1 MQYQHITLSDRKV
14 ISLLEKARGWVH
26 TPPAAG
32 PRPAFRSKSPF
43 LTAHVIDEARPQ
55 RLSEEFIF
63 NRFMSKNL
71 YFSGSSSRV
80 WSE

>member
-1 MQYQHITLSDRKV
+1 MQYRHITLSDRKV
-14 ISLLEKARGWVH
+14 ISLLEKARGWVQ
-26 TPPAAG
+26 PPAAG

-43 LTAHVIDEARPQ
+43 LTAHVIDEVGPQ
-55 RLSEEFIF
+55 RSSEEFIF

-71 YFSGSSSRV
+71 YFSGSSLRV